1 MNVTY
6 KKLWKLLIDKDMKKQ
21 DLQKAA
27 NISAVTIA
35 KLGRNEN
42 VTTAILAKICT
53 ALECN
58 VGDIMDIVDS
68 NKHEVAELEERLNAQ
83 QDH

>member
-1 MNVTY
+1 MEVNY
-6 KKLWKLLIDKDMKKQ
+6 RKLWKLLIDKDMKKQ

-42 VTTAILAKICT
+42 VTTAILTKICT
-53 ALECN
+53 ALSCN
-58 VGDIMDIVDS
+58 IGDIMDIVDE
-68 NKHEVAELEERLNAQ
+68 NDNAETEASLHGE
-83 QDH
+83 

>member
-1 MNVTY
+1 MEVNY
-6 KKLWKLLIDKDMKKQ
+6 KKLWKLLIDRDMKKQ
-21 DLQKAA
+21 DLQSAA

-53 ALECN
+53 ALNCN
-58 VGDIMDIVDS
+58 VGDIMDIIDEGNQKS
-68 NKHEVAELEERLNAQ
+68 AETEASPHDE
-83 QDH
+83 

>member
-1 MNVTY
+1 MEVNY
-6 KKLWKLLIDKDMKKQ
+6 KKLWKLLIDMDMKKQ
-21 DLQKAA
+21 DLQSAA

-53 ALECN
+53 ALDCN
-58 VGDIMDIVDS
+58 VGDIMDIAGEGVQNTSKTEGFSHD
-68 NKHEVAELEERLNAQ
+68 K
-83 QDH
+83 

>member
-6 KKLWKLLIDKDMKKQ
+6 KKLWKLLIDKEMKKQ

-27 NISAVTIA
+27 NVSAVTIA

-53 ALECN
+53 ALDCN

-68 NKHEVAELEERLNAQ
+68 NKQEESELEEEVDAGKNN
-83 QDH
+83 

>member
-1 MNVTY
+1 MDVTY

-35 KLGRNEN
+35 KLGRNKN
-42 VTTAILAKICT
+42 VTTAILGKICT

-58 VGDIMDIVDS
+58 VGDIMDIVES
-68 NKHEVAELEERLNAQ
+68 NKHGVAELEEKLDAQ
-83 QDH
+83 QDN